1 MELSAMDRINMI
13 LQDPEKH
20 TMTLAQIVSEEVREF
35 KASEQF
41 KLILEAERYYRNRSS
56 VRGKTVD
63 VASRSNTKIERPI
76 LKRLVDQKANYL
88 LSKPWTVDAKNG
100 AYGEALNDVFDQTF
114 RRKIKSLGKGAVKSG
129 IAWLQPYFD
138 ENGKLAF
145 MRIPSSEVV
154 PLWKDSEHTKLDAF
168 IRFYDQTVYVGTRK
182 HTITHAEFWWPGGVR
197 YFKMDAFA
205 GSGAGEFQVDKDHG
219 NEANDW
225 TEPHFTVGDKA
236 YNWDEAP
243 IVWLK
248 YNEEEL
254 PLCYF
259 VKDLIDDINWQNSV
273 TADVLRDVAK
283 FIYVLKNYGGA
294 DLAEFLRELK
304 ENMAIKVD
312 GDGGVDKLQADLNID
327 AVMAFLDNERR
338 DIYDYAAAVDTKD
351 PDLGNASGTAINFRY
366 MDLDT
371 DCASLGD
378 ELQDTFRRL
387 KLFLDV
393 YFQATSKGDF
403 TGDSFD
409 IVFNMDLPVNET
421 DVISNVR
428 ASDGLISRRTN
439 LQNHPW
445 VKDVDEELAQLKA
458 EKQEEMEAFGEG
470 LFDDPLGAAGMLQ
483 EPQGGP
489 MNAARKAGGQR
500 DGQ

>member
-1 MELSAMDRINMI
+1 M
-13 LQDPEKH
+13 
-20 TMTLAQIVSEEVREF
+20 
-35 KASEQF
+35 
-41 KLILEAERYYRNRSS
+41 
-56 VRGKTVD
+56 
-63 VASRSNTKIERPI
+63 
-76 LKRLVDQKANYL
+76 
-88 LSKPWTVDAKNG
+88 
-100 AYGEALNDVFDQTF
+100 
-114 RRKIKSLGKGAVKSG
+114 
-129 IAWLQPYFD
+129 
-138 ENGKLAF
+138 
-145 MRIPSSEVV
+145 
-154 PLWKDSEHTKLDAF
+154 
-168 IRFYDQTVYVGTRK
+168 
-182 HTITHAEFWWPGGVR
+182 
-197 YFKMDAFA
+197 
-205 GSGAGEFQVDKDHG
+205 DKDHG

-393 YFQATSKGDF
+393 YFQATGKGDF